1 MCALVIQSCPT
12 LWDSWTV
19 AHQVPLSMEFSKQ
32 EYWHGLPFPSPGDC
46 PDPEIELRSPA
57 LQVDSLPSEPPGNLH
72 DAKPINSRCRFP
84 GSSWQRFP
92 NTLIRTAKPAPA
104 LVQFEGSIRRQN
116 VCLGI
121 FPNKQTPQISAQ
133 VINVKKTPP
142 AL

>member
-1 MCALVIQSCPT
+1 MGCHSLLQGILLTQR
-12 LWDSWTV
+12 
-19 AHQVPLSMEFSKQ
+19 
-32 EYWHGLPFPSPGDC
+32 
-46 PDPEIELRSPA
+46 IELRSPA

-72 DAKPINSRCRFP
+72 DAKPVNSRGRFP

-92 NTLIRTAKPAPA
+92 NKLIRTAKPASA
-104 LVQFEGSIRRQN
+104 LVQLEGPIWRQN

-121 FPNKQTPQISAQ
+121 FLNKQTPQISVQ